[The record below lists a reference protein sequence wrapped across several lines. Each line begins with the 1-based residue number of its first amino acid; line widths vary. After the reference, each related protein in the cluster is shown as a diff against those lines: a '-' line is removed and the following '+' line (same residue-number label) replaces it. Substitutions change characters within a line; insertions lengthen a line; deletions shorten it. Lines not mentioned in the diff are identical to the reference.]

1 MAKKKALVK
10 QTMSFEDDAKI
21 ETGVID
27 KDSIAIPYIQIL
39 QTLSPQIKKGD
50 KKIEGAEEG
59 QFYNSVTELVADAIR
74 IVPCY
79 YERLYNKWKS
89 RESGGGFLGPVSMA
103 NSEAELKMTERDDR
117 GRNVYLD
124 NKDEMLIDTRNHYVL
139 VEMPEGTWSKAVIS
153 LSSTGIKVSKK
164 WIALYSSLKLD
175 GGNGKY
181 TPPCFSHIYDATQI
195 LDSKGDQS
203 WYTWRINN
211 PVAIEDESV
220 YYEAREFA
228 RMVSEGTVEI
238 ANPIDEDPEDEDH
251 PAM

>member
-1 MAKKKALVK
+1 MNKSKEVAK
-10 QTMSFEDDAKI
+10 QYMSFEDDAQI

-50 KKIEGAEEG
+50 KKIDGAEEG
-59 QFYNSVTELVADAIR
+59 MYFNSVTELLADAIR

-89 RESGGGFLGPVSMA
+89 RESGGGFLGPVSLA
-103 NSEAELKMTERDDR
+103 DSVEELKKTERDDR
-117 GRNVYLD
+117 GRQVYLD
-124 NKDEMLIDTRNHYVL
+124 NKDEMLVDTRNHYVL

-164 WIALYSSLKLD
+164 WIALYNSLKLD
-175 GGNGKY
+175 GTKGKY
-181 TPPCFSHIYDATQI
+181 TPPCFSHIYDAVTI

-220 YYEAREFA
+220 YYESREFA
-228 RMVSEGTVEI
+228 RMVSEGAVEI
-238 ANPIDEDPEDEDH
+238 VAPVAEDPEDENAE
-251 PAM
+251 AM